1 MLTAESWRDSMT
13 DTPAA
18 LGFRMPA
25 EWEKQQAVWIAY
37 PHNPETWPGIMQ
49 SVRKTFMEYYR
60 VVAEECGEKAF
71 VLSGGNPLQLPAG
84 AQAFDYPTND
94 TWCRDYGPTFL
105 KNDISGEL
113 AIAHFKYNA
122 WGGKFPPW
130 DHDAAIP
137 ERIAETFHLRR
148 FEIPV
153 VCEGGALEVDG
164 KGTLITTESVILN
177 PNRNPG
183 MSKAA
188 AEKILCDALGC
199 DRVIWLKSG
208 LAGDDTDGHVD
219 TQVRFFRPGA
229 VIMATSDTGEN
240 ALVSANNRRTLE
252 EADLEIVELPC
263 PPLIPPP
270 DGWREEFLPAT
281 YANFLITN
289 NCVLVPVYGFA
300 DEDAEALEIISK
312 CFPNRKVKGINCREI
327 ILEGGALHCLSQ
339 QMPE

>member
-1 MLTAESWRDSMT
+1 MT
-13 DTPAA
+13 DTPAS

-37 PHNPETWPGIMQ
+37 PHNPETWPGIM
-49 SVRKTFMEYYR
+49 SNVRKTFLEYYR
-60 VVAEECGEKAF
+60 AVAEECGEQAF
-71 VLSGGNPLQLPAG
+71 ILSNGEEIPLPAN
-84 AQAFDYPTND
+84 AKTFNYPTND
-94 TWCRDYGPTFL
+94 VWCRDYGPTFL
-105 KNDISGEL
+105 KNDATGEF
-113 AIAHFKYNA
+113 AIAHFTYNA

-130 DHDAAIP
+130 DNDAAIP
-137 ERIAETFHLRR
+137 ARIAETFGLRR
-148 FEIPV
+148 FEIPI

-177 PNRNPG
+177 ENRNPG
-183 MSKAA
+183 MSKAT

-199 DRVIWLKSG
+199 NRVVWLKSG

-229 VIMATSDTGEN
+229 VIMATSDIGEN
-240 ALVSANNRRTLE
+240 VEVTKNNRRTLE
-252 EADLEIVELPC
+252 DAGLEIVELPC

-289 NCVLVPVYGFA
+289 KCVLVPVYGFA
-300 DEDAEALEIISK
+300 EEDARALEIIGK
-312 CFPNRKVKGINCREI
+312 CFPDHKIKGINCREI

-339 QMPE
+339 QMPV